1 MKKGRNAFLII
12 LGITFLFLCG
22 GCIQDFVSQ
31 RPSDPVEIKFGL
43 IEKELKPLD
52 LLKRKDFRITIG
64 RFQDRT
70 GQRKD
75 SDQVRYSSAVTQGV
89 TEIMYHLLYEAFGPR
104 ALVERERENVD
115 MIQKEYT
122 LSHQVDNKGR
132 RNGLIQRG
140 GPDGGLYGAGL
151 MVTGAVVYY
160 HVDRSSGGGGI
171 NVEGVGANVQFSHA
185 RVGIQLRLVDINSSE
200 IIWST
205 MVESG
210 VTGYVVGFDLFR
222 FITTAGSEFLVNAEA
237 GLAEQLPADYA
248 MQLCLEDG
256 VVAMVKENVDLFY
269 EQQPA
274 VPAKS

>member
-22 GCIQDFVSQ
+22 GCVQNYFANQ
-31 RPSDPVEIKFGL
+31 RPSDPVEIRFGL

-52 LLKRKDFRITIG
+52 LQKRKDFRITVG

-75 SDQVRYSSAVTQGV
+75 SDQTRYSSAVTQGV

-104 ALVERERENVD
+104 ALVERERENID

-122 LSHQVDNKGR
+122 LSHQVDSKGR

-140 GPDGGLYGAGL
+140 GPDGGLYGAGY

-171 NVEGVGANVQFSHA
+171 NIEGVGANVQFSQA
-185 RVGIQLRLVDINSSE
+185 RVGIQLRLVNINNSE

-237 GLAEQLPADYA
+237 GLAAQLPADYA

-256 VVAMVKENVDLFY
+256 VAAMVKENVDLFY
-269 EQQPA
+269 EQQPQ
-274 VPAKS
+274 AKS